1 MGSKGNAGIGAA
13 RTFGLELYGQAPAGL
28 IALSSKNGRGWGPTS
43 VVSTLEDF
51 ISQVAGAVDV
61 YARITL
67 IGDKPA
73 RGRGTEADSI
83 AMPGVW
89 TELDINGS
97 PNGRGGTVTGGFEA
111 LDAAIDFAG
120 RLLEPTMLVCSGYGL
135 HAYWIFEEPLVDLQ
149 LEERRREAKAV
160 VRGWQEVHK
169 RIALEE
175 LGIRK
180 LDATFDLA
188 RVFRPP
194 GSFNGKGVEPQ
205 SVELLAHTG
214 AHYALEQIHEYAL
227 AREDPPRSR
236 SRSRTRVPRAVTK
249 LLEDHPRLQEI
260 ARRKGKAPGDG
271 SASDWDYYLGCE
283 ARRVASATS
292 AEVAELIRHARGLH
306 GDDKGERAD
315 YVERTVDA
323 VFVAEPHDGDEAG
336 DDATP
341 LGTQIARAWNLET
354 KIVAGHTI
362 GYGDAASVY
371 LHLDD
376 GRELRFPRLA
386 ELFDPSVHA
395 RRVSLIARS
404 RCPHLGKPRALEI
417 AQWVVELCDAE
428 VDPTEDLDETEGWV
442 TAFRSGL
449 GTVTPGELRT
459 PGDVRWAALLAVA
472 DFTPDREIHREVAGR
487 TAAIRDGDGRLWL
500 PAEAFMRHVR
510 FVERASIDWGTLST
524 RMKALGWTRHKVG
537 AREPGVPQESARRI
551 RLSFFVEEEPDRDR

>member
-1 MGSKGNAGIGAA
+1 MGTKGNAAADAA
-13 RTFGLELYGQAPAGL
+13 RTFGRELYGQPPAGL

-43 VVSTLEDF
+43 CVSTLEQFVDN
-51 ISQVAGAVDV
+51 VAGAVDV

-67 IGDKPA
+67 LGAKPA

-83 AMPGVW
+83 AMRAVW
-89 TELDINGS
+89 CELDLTGA
-97 PNGRGGTVTGGFEA
+97 PDGRGGTISGGFRSLE
-111 LDAAIDFAG
+111 AAISFAG
-120 RLLEPTMLVCSGYGL
+120 RLLEPTMLVRSGYGL
-135 HAYWIFEEPLVDLQ
+135 HAYWIFEEPLLDLG
-149 LEERRREAKAV
+149 LDERRHEAKALV
-160 VRGWQEVHK
+160 QGWQTAH
-169 RIALEE
+169 RRLALEE
-175 LGIRK
+175 GVSK
-180 LDATFDLA
+180 LDSTHDLA
-188 RVFRPP
+188 RVFRSP
-194 GSFNGKGVEPQ
+194 GSFNGKGAEPKP
-205 SVELLAHTG
+205 VELLAHSG
-214 AHYALEQIHEYAL
+214 VRYALEEIQER
-227 AREDPPRSR
+227 ARAQSAPP
-236 SRSRTRVPRAVTK
+236 TRAARDGARATRGVEK
-249 LLEDHPRLQEI
+249 LLQAHPRLEQL
-260 ARRKGKAPGDG
+260 ARRKGKQPGDG
-271 SASDWDYYLGCE
+271 SASDWDFTLACT
-283 ARRVASATS
+283 ARREASAS
-292 AEVAELIRHARGLH
+292 RDEVAELIRYSRRLH
-306 GDDKGERAD
+306 DDAKGERAD
-315 YVERTVDA
+315 YVERTA
-323 VFVAEPHDGDEAG
+323 EAACAAEPKAG
-336 DDATP
+336 DDHAEAALP
-341 LGTQIARAWNLET
+341 LGSRIANAWRLET
-354 KIVAGHTI
+354 PIVSGHTV

-371 LHLDD
+371 LQLAD

-428 VDPTEDLDETEGWV
+428 VDPIEDLDETEEWL

-472 DFTPDREIHREVAGR
+472 DFTPDPEIHREVAGR